1 MFITNTCKIMIV
13 IKNHHVFNTYWDLN
27 NSNGWAKSQKL
38 PVHNFEWIKD
48 TSQFIE
54 DFIKNYN
61 EESCEGYFLEL
72 DVQYVQYL
80 RG

>member
-1 MFITNTCKIMIV
+1 MIV

-54 DFIKNYN
+54 DFIKNYMKKVVKDI
-61 EESCEGYFLEL
+61 FLNL
-72 DVQYVQYL
+72 MFNMFNI
-80 RG
+80 